1 MINRITHKQF
11 LTLCDHVIE
20 KQVPLKGKPIA
31 IAIADEA
38 GDIVY
43 IVHMDGVPSR
53 SSIIA
58 SGKARTAAK
67 MGRDTTAIKQ
77 LCQDLNTPISD
88 FLVPGLTTL
97 PGGAPILNK
106 QEDLIGGIGISG
118 MAASEDQEMANYC
131 AKFLQENL

>member
-67 MGRDTTAIKQ
+67 MGRDTT
-77 LCQDLNTPISD
+77 
-88 FLVPGLTTL
+88 
-97 PGGAPILNK
+97 
-106 QEDLIGGIGISG
+106 GISG

-131 AKFLQENL
+131 AKFLQEIL

>member
-53 SSIIA
+53 S
-58 SGKARTAAK
+58 T
-67 MGRDTTAIKQ
+67 
-77 LCQDLNTPISD
+77 
-88 FLVPGLTTL
+88 
-97 PGGAPILNK
+97 
-106 QEDLIGGIGISG
+106 
-118 MAASEDQEMANYC
+118 
-131 AKFLQENL
+131 

>member
-58 SGKARTAAK
+58 SGKAR
-67 MGRDTTAIKQ
+67 TTAIKQ

-131 AKFLQENL
+131 AKFLQEIL